1 MIEQV
6 KKLGVK
12 YNGVTVGYLA
22 EVQDGRIAFQYDSK
36 WLKNGFSI
44 SPFSLPLSN
53 QIYINGK
60 DNFGGIYGV
69 FHDSLPDGWG
79 ELLVKRML
87 AKMGV
92 NYDSLSPLTKLS
104 LVSGNGLGGL
114 TYEPTQVQKE
124 QDSDID
130 LDLIAREADKI
141 LNDGASG
148 ESLDEIYR
156 LGGSSGG
163 ARPKAHL
170 HIDGDE
176 WIVKFPCRLDPVNVG
191 EEEYKAN
198 LLAKECGIKI
208 AECRLFPSERC
219 TGYFGSKR
227 FDRIGEK
234 RVHTVSLSSLLE
246 TSHRIPNL
254 DYMHLFQVI
263 QKICVDQDDLYE
275 AYRRMCFNVIYGNKD
290 DHGKNFSFI
299 YDEHKNGYRLSPAYD
314 ITRTPDKAEHEMT
327 VRGSVNPSKEELEK
341 FAEVVGMQKKKCQE
355 ILDRIMLKIEKP
367 DIEVVAAL
375 IWEKDKF
382 LICQR
387 PSNKS
392 RGLLWEFVGGKVEKG
407 ETKEQALI
415 RECQEELAITVEP
428 YDVFMEVIHEYP
440 DMNVYLTL
448 FKCTILHGEPKLLE
462 HNDIKWIT
470 PAEIS
475 NYEFCPAD
483 VEILKKIS
491 DFK

>member
-6 KKLGVK
+6 KKLEVK

-22 EVQDGRIAFQYDSK
+22 EVQDGRIAFQYDDAWIK
-36 WLKNGFSI
+36 KGFSI
-44 SPFSLPLSN
+44 SPFSLPLSK

-87 AKMGV
+87 AKMGI
-92 NYDSLSPLTKLS
+92 NYDSLSPLTRLS

-114 TYEPTQVQKE
+114 SYEPTQVQKE
-124 QDSDID
+124 KDSDID
-130 LDLIAREADKI
+130 LDFIASEADKI
-141 LNDGASG
+141 LNDGAAS

-170 HIDGDE
+170 SIDGDE

-198 LLAKECGIKI
+198 LLAKECGIAI
-208 AECRLFPSERC
+208 AECRLFPSVRC

-299 YDEHKNGYRLSPAYD
+299 YDEKQKGYRLSPAYD

-327 VRGSVNPSKEELEK
+327 VNGSTNPMEKDLEEV
-341 FAEVVGMQKKKCQE
+341 AEIIGIQKKKCNE
-355 ILDRIMLKIEKP
+355 ILDRTNI
-367 DIEVVAAL
+367 
-375 IWEKDKF
+375 
-382 LICQR
+382 
-387 PSNKS
+387 
-392 RGLLWEFVGGKVEKG
+392 
-407 ETKEQALI
+407 
-415 RECQEELAITVEP
+415 
-428 YDVFMEVIHEYP
+428 
-440 DMNVYLTL
+440 NV
-448 FKCTILHGEPKLLE
+448 H
-462 HNDIKWIT
+462 
-470 PAEIS
+470 
-475 NYEFCPAD
+475 
-483 VEILKKIS
+483 
-491 DFK
+491 

>member
-6 KKLGVK
+6 KKLEVK

-22 EVQDGRIAFQYDSK
+22 EVQEGRIAFQYDDAWVK
-36 WLKNGFSI
+36 KGFSI

-92 NYDSLSPLTKLS
+92 NYDSLSPLMRLS

-124 QDSDID
+124 KDSDID
-130 LDLIAREADKI
+130 LDFIAGEADKI
-141 LNDGASG
+141 LNDGVAR

-170 HIDGDE
+170 RIDGEE

-198 LLAKECGIKI
+198 LLAKECGIEI

-227 FDRIGEK
+227 FDRLGEK

-263 QKICVDQDDLYE
+263 QKICANQDDLYE

-299 YDEHKNGYRLSPAYD
+299 YDEKQKGYRLSPAYD

-327 VRGSVNPSKEELEK
+327 VNGSVNPTEKQLKE
-341 FAEVVGMQKKKCQE
+341 AIGTVGIQQKKCTE
-355 ILDRIMLKIEKP
+355 ILCLVKKCVP
-367 DIEVVAAL
+367 
-375 IWEKDKF
+375 
-382 LICQR
+382 
-387 PSNKS
+387 
-392 RGLLWEFVGGKVEKG
+392 GK
-407 ETKEQALI
+407 T
-415 RECQEELAITVEP
+415 
-428 YDVFMEVIHEYP
+428 
-440 DMNVYLTL
+440 
-448 FKCTILHGEPKLLE
+448 
-462 HNDIKWIT
+462 
-470 PAEIS
+470 
-475 NYEFCPAD
+475 
-483 VEILKKIS
+483 
-491 DFK
+491 

>member
-6 KKLGVK
+6 RKLKVL
-12 YNGVTVGYLA
+12 YNGITVGYLA
-22 EVQDGRIAFQYDSK
+22 EVQDDRIAFQYDDA
-36 WLKNGFSI
+36 WEKNGFSI

-53 QIYINGK
+53 QIYINSK

-92 NYDSLSPLTKLS
+92 NYDSLSSLTKLS

-114 TYEPTQVQKE
+114 TYEPTQVQQE
-124 QDSDID
+124 RDSDID
-130 LDLIAREADKI
+130 LDYIASAAAKI
-141 LNDGASG
+141 LNDGTAG

-170 HIDGDE
+170 CINGEE

-198 LLAKECGIKI
+198 LIAEECGIEI
-208 AECRLFPSERC
+208 AECRLFSSARC

-234 RVHTVSLSSLLE
+234 RVHMVSLSSLLE

-263 QKICVDQDDLYE
+263 QKICINQDDLYE
-275 AYRRMCFNVIYGNKD
+275 AYRRMCFNVLYGNKD

-299 YDEHKNGYRLSPAYD
+299 YDEEQRGYRLSPAYD

-327 VRGSVNPSKEELEK
+327 VMGAIKPTEEELEK
-341 FAEVVGMQKKKCQE
+341 IAKMIGLGQKKCKG
-355 ILDRIMLKIEKP
+355 ILFSIEQKI
-367 DIEVVAAL
+367 
-375 IWEKDKF
+375 
-382 LICQR
+382 
-387 PSNKS
+387 
-392 RGLLWEFVGGKVEKG
+392 
-407 ETKEQALI
+407 
-415 RECQEELAITVEP
+415 
-428 YDVFMEVIHEYP
+428 H
-440 DMNVYLTL
+440 
-448 FKCTILHGEPKLLE
+448 
-462 HNDIKWIT
+462 
-470 PAEIS
+470 
-475 NYEFCPAD
+475 
-483 VEILKKIS
+483 
-491 DFK
+491 